1 MFQVDGNGRLQMADG
16 RWKLGVGW
24 LLGENEESGDEEW
37 LFRYLCDTEFDTIT
51 EAICAGV
58 LISFTVLDMRMVDL
72 LCSVHCIRYYHKLLS
87 RTSRAREVSIE
98 SLSLTINT
106 TTTDIITLVTLL
118 HAEHTP

>member
-1 MFQVDGNGRLQMADG
+1 ME
-16 RWKLGVGW
+16 VGSGMTSW
-24 LLGENEESGDEEW
+24 RDEESGNEEWMWMW